1 MKMKKFDC
9 VKMKH
14 LGAEKVIE
22 KTKGMTREQELKF
35 WRERSNELIERQL
48 IIISG
53 KSVQPTD

>member
-14 LGAEKVIE
+14 LGAEKVLE

-35 WRERSNELIERQL
+35 WHECSTELIKRQL
-48 IIISG
+48 LIRKG
-53 KSVQPTD
+53 KQVQPTN

>member
-1 MKMKKFDC
+1 MKTKKFDC

-35 WRERSNELIERQL
+35 WRERSKELIERQCIL
-48 IIISG
+48 SAD
-53 KSVQPTD
+53 KSFQSTD

>member
-1 MKMKKFDC
+1 MKTKKFDC

-35 WRERSNELIERQL
+35 WRERSKELIERQCVL
-48 IIISG
+48 ISD
-53 KSVQPTD
+53 KSVESTS